1 MRFRRLERFTTYS
14 KIARWVLVGARSTA
28 VRGFLYK
35 VENRF
40 LNKLLII
47 RAILLLLISV
57 IYLNR
62 VSAQE
67 SSTVDANKEKKYV
80 FAHYMVCCPTHG
92 LGSTV
97 DDYKQEIIEAEKMR
111 VDGFALNCGHWSE
124 VDKSYKNR
132 VLLIYKA
139 AQQLNTD
146 FKLFISDDGLSVDE
160 LSDVV
165 NTLGKFPNQFY
176 FRGKFVLSTFSQEGE
191 DDQKG
196 KILTNFSRRL
206 NLFFIPFFYPRPF
219 PPPEISSFRA
229 SQLVS
234 EFPDMDGYF
243 YFAAGTTPDQVV
255 RSNENLSTRLHSLG
269 KIYMAGIYPYYRGNS
284 TNYRLFDTKGFQGMQ
299 AQWMSAINVNADWVE
314 LVTWND
320 WGESTY
326 IAQYGPPASVSLGW
340 GGAGKLLDHTAYLKA
355 SQYFIKWF
363 KSGKKPDVVDDELFY
378 FYRLH
383 PADLNSAVTPRDVS
397 PTKRPRNADTLKD
410 EIYATAFLK
419 APARLIIRVAGSTRS
434 FDLPAG
440 VQNVE
445 VPFGLGRPEFELQRD
460 GDIIVRKQGE
470 QSISASD
477 VSTRFNYFSGSAY
490 EKQ

>member
-1 MRFRRLERFTTYS
+1 MTG
-14 KIARWVLVGARSTA
+14 V
-28 VRGFLYK
+28 LYK
-35 VENRF
+35 MGNSS
-40 LNKLLII
+40 LNKLPVMW
-47 RAILLLLISV
+47 AILLFLICA
-57 IYLNR
+57 IYLNP

-67 SSTVDANKEKKYV
+67 NSTVSTNKEKKYV

-92 LGSTV
+92 LGSTI
-97 DDYKQEIIEAEKMR
+97 DDYKREIVEAENMH

-165 NTLGKFPNQFY
+165 KTLGGFPNQFY
-176 FRGKFVLSTFSQEGE
+176 FHGKFVLSTFSQEGE
-191 DDQKG
+191 DNQKG
-196 KILTNFSRRL
+196 MILTDFARQL

-219 PPPEISSFRA
+219 PPPEISAFRA

-234 EFPDMDGYF
+234 TFPDINGYF

-255 RSNENLSTRLHSLG
+255 RSNENLSVRLHSLG
-269 KIYMAGIYPYYRGNS
+269 KIYMAGIYPYYRGSS

-326 IAQYGPPASVSLGW
+326 MAQFGPPASVSLGW

-363 KSGKKPDVVDDELFY
+363 KSGKKPDVVTDELFY

-383 PADLNSAVTPRDVS
+383 PAALNSTVTPRDVI
-397 PTKRPRNADTLKD
+397 PTKRPKNADSLKD
-410 EIYATAFLK
+410 EIYVTAFLK
-419 APARLIIRVAGSTRS
+419 APARLIIRVAGNTMR

-445 VPFGLGRPEFELQRD
+445 VPFGLGKPEFELQRD
-460 GDIIVRKQGE
+460 GGIIVKKLGE

-490 EKQ
+490 